1 MRKTVLSCQACIMLL
16 LFLVALPGCSTTKS
30 VVKKIAPTK
39 DSIKKQL
46 MITPLVDQAGLG
58 PTRTAQ
64 IHMRFVEL
72 LQRSPQ
78 ILVFQDTLGIRVPKR
93 SKPIESGIRPSPEL
107 IEKSLDMGMNAILI
121 GILNPLEV
129 TTGKTGIWPFR
140 DMSTI
145 VEISMLVNVFDTT
158 SGCLYLTQLESE
170 EMPFLFD
177 ELQGRD
183 ENEIID
189 QILQEKMLPLLER
202 QAEAVIDHLTDETW
216 TGKILAVENGTV
228 KISGGKNVGIHPGQ
242 VFAVYALGESI
253 ICGTGKPLALLGEK
267 IGEIRTTQIM
277 ADHSLAVPLAEAPL
291 LAGQIVKSAH

>member
-1 MRKTVLSCQACIMLL
+1 MLL
-16 LFLVALPGCSTTKS
+16 LFLVALLGCSTTKS

-277 ADHSLAVPLAEAPL
+277 EDHSLAVPLAEAPL